1 MFDIRY
7 KELRLIP
14 SKTAGKELIKYG
26 FMIEDCKEI
35 LEKGYSPRKRKKG
48 TIEKWLDYG
57 DKTYNVVVMNSF
69 NYLYNED
76 VYLIIHFGEFTKKK
90 LKVGK

>member
-1 MFDIRY
+1 MFDVRY

-14 SKTAGKELIKYG
+14 SKTAGSELLRYG
-26 FMIEDCKEI
+26 FMIVDCKEI

-57 DKTYNVVVMNSF
+57 NKTYNVVVVKSF
-69 NYLYNED
+69 NYFYNED
-76 VYLIIHFGEFTKKK
+76 VYLIIHFGRFTKKK
-90 LKVGK
+90 LKVRK